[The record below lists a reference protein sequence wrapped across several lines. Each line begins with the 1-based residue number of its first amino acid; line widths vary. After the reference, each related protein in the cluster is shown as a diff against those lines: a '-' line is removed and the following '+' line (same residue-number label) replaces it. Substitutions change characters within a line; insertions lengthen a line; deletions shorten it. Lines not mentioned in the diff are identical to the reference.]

1 MDGSARQDFGGLTSM
16 SMPDRPDAPKSVR
29 PRTVLIGNET
39 LLVACAQLL
48 QDRHHEIVAVVAGK
62 GPAADWARRSGLRL
76 FDQASDLLTA
86 DLGMVDYLFSITNL
100 SVLSSAVLAM
110 ARLGAINFHDGPL
123 PAYAGLNTPV
133 WALLAGEVRHGI
145 TWHLMTQAVDG
156 GAILASETI
165 EIEAGESAVS
175 LNMKCFEAGLR
186 SFGRIAAD
194 IDLHVRQAIPQA
206 SAPDQLFGR
215 RDRPAAA
222 AVIDWRASALEIAR
236 LVSALDFGSHHNPL
250 SRPKT
255 MLDGLALAI
264 QQVEIL
270 ASKSGEEPG
279 TLIENGPDCIVATGS
294 QDLRI
299 LRIADLHGTPVN
311 RLNALPGA
319 KFLMLD
325 EEHRRTLGEMDAA
338 AGCYEG
344 WWRKRLAARDPLQLP
359 QFRTPALK
367 TQASP
372 IIQDRILPCGWSGRD
387 ILAAFTAYLARV
399 SDRDTV
405 ELTYSDPVHQA
416 RLEGVQDWFLPHL
429 PMHLR
434 IDWSLPLATH
444 KESVMRELCALH
456 KRIGVGRDLIGRSP
470 ELRGG
475 DAPDYPIAVQM
486 VRSLEDAQPVPA
498 AALAVAIREDG
509 SACRWSFD
517 ADRLHPADVDDLW
530 LGLVAMLEA
539 AKAEPD
545 CVLGLLPLLSP
556 AERTCVVDEWNA
568 TTAPLSP
575 PPLSE
580 SEAVHRLFVEQA
592 MRTPDRTAVTSRG
605 RSLTYAELDARSN
618 QMARYLA
625 ERGVGPDVLVG
636 IYLERSVDVV
646 IALLATHKAGGA
658 YVPLDPAYPRDRLAH
673 MIEDSGLTVVVTQ
686 GALAEDVPPSQATII
701 CMDEERARFDA
712 MPATPF
718 DGGAAPHDLA
728 YVIYTSGS
736 TGKPKGVM
744 VEHRNVLNFFAGM
757 DRKLEPEGV
766 WLAVTSLSFDI
777 SVLELCWPL
786 TRGYHV
792 VIATDREVRGDVP
805 APVADRPVDFS
816 LFYFASADGASGAN
830 QYRLLLE
837 GARFADTHGFAA
849 VWTPERHF
857 HEFGG
862 LYPNPSVTSAAIAAV
877 TSRIGIRAGSV
888 VAPLH
893 HPLRIAE
900 EWAVVDNLSNGRVGI
915 AFASGWQPDDF
926 VLNTGAFAD
935 KQGALMRSVA
945 DVRALWRGEA
955 RSFPGPLG
963 KDVALS
969 VYPRPVQPE
978 LPFWITTAG
987 NPASFA
993 AAGHAGAS
1001 ILTHLLGQSVEEV
1014 AEKIAIYREAR
1025 AQAGHAG
1032 EGHVTLMLHSFVGKD
1047 AETVRAIV
1055 RQPLIDYLRTS
1066 TSLLKQYAWSFPA
1079 FKRPPGSEAIEQID
1093 LADLSPEETDA
1104 LLDHAFERYFET
1116 SGLFGTVEDCARLV
1130 EQLRGVGVNEIGCL
1144 IDFGIDTD
1152 RTLDSLPLLNKVR
1165 QRVSDTTGVQEM
1177 SLPDLIARHGVTH
1190 LQCTPSLAQMLTADQ
1205 ASRRQLGGLRR
1216 MMVGGEAFPPQLADD
1231 LTTLVGGSVMN
1242 MYGPTE
1248 TTIWSAVH
1256 QLESGKDAPPLGRPL
1271 ANQQIH
1277 ILDRRLQLVRPG
1289 TPGELV
1295 IGGAGVVRGYLGR
1308 PELTAE
1314 RFVVDPVLAEGRAY
1328 RTGDLARQR
1337 ADGTLEFLGRLDHQV
1352 KIRGYRIEL
1361 GEIEAALA
1369 DHPQVSEVVVIA
1381 RGEGAVTRLVAYLAA
1396 KGPAAPDADMLRDH
1410 LRCGLP
1416 DFMVPAAFVTL
1427 SALPRTPNGKIDRA
1441 ALPAVDIHAAPL
1453 PVAEHG
1459 DDSSIEPTSPM
1470 QAQILSI
1477 WQDLLQVPNIR
1488 PGDNFFDI
1496 GGHSLLAV
1504 QLHRRLCALV
1514 DLPIGLTDIFRF
1526 PTVATLS
1533 AHLSGSSDQPAAAQ
1547 EGQDRA
1553 RDRRAALQ
1561 RRSATRIL
1569 LRN

>member
-1 MDGSARQDFGGLTSM
+1 MDGSARQDFGGFISTSAL
-16 SMPDRPDAPKSVR
+16 DRLDGPGLVR

-48 QDRHHEIVAVVAGK
+48 QDRHHEIVAVVAGH
-62 GPAADWARRSGLRL
+62 GPAADWARRGGLPL
-76 FDQASDLLTA
+76 FDRAGDLLTA
-86 DLGMVDYLFSITNL
+86 DIGAVDYLFSITNL
-100 SVLSSAVLAM
+100 SVLPSEVIALA
-110 ARLGAINFHDGPL
+110 RHGAINFHDGPL
-123 PAYAGLNTPV
+123 PTYAGLNTPV
-133 WALLAGEVRHGI
+133 WALLAGEGRHGV
-145 TWHLMTQAVDG
+145 TWHLMTQAIDG

-165 EIEAGESAVS
+165 DIDHGESAVS

-194 IDLHVRQAIPQA
+194 IDVHVRRAVPQV
-206 SAPDQLFGR
+206 APPERLFGR
-215 RDRPAAA
+215 GDRPAAA
-222 AVIDWRASALEIAR
+222 AMIDWRAPAEAIAR
-236 LVSALDFGSHHNPL
+236 LVSALDFGSHHSPL
-250 SRPKT
+250 PGPKT

-264 QQVEIL
+264 QQIEVL
-270 ASKSGEEPG
+270 DSRSGAESG
-279 TLIENGPDCIVATGS
+279 TLIANGPDCIVATG
-294 QDLRI
+294 DRDIRI
-299 LRIADLHGTPVN
+299 LRIADLEGRPIAK
-311 RLNALPGA
+311 LDALPGA
-319 KFLMLD
+319 TFLILD
-325 EEHRRTLGEMDAA
+325 DERKRTLGEMDAA
-338 AGCYEG
+338 AGRYEG

-359 QFRTPALK
+359 HFQAPAV
-367 TQASP
+367 QRPDAR
-372 IIQDRILPCGWSGRD
+372 IVQDHNVPGCWSGRD
-387 ILAAFTAYLARV
+387 ILAAFTACLARV
-399 SDRDTV
+399 ADRDMV
-405 ELTYSDPVHQA
+405 EIAYSDPVHVA
-416 RLEGVQDWFLPHL
+416 RLEGVEQWFLPYL
-429 PMHLR
+429 PMRLR
-434 IDWSLPLATH
+434 VDWTLPLATH
-444 KESVMRELCALH
+444 KEAVMGELRGLH
-456 KRIGVGRDLIGRSP
+456 KRIGIGRDLIGRSP

-475 DAPDYPIAVQM
+475 NAPDYPIAVQM
-486 VRSLEDAQPVPA
+486 VRSLDDARQTS
-498 AALAVAIREDG
+498 AALAIVIQEDG
-509 SACRWSFD
+509 AACRWSFD
-517 ADRLHPADVDDLW
+517 ADRLSPADADDLW
-530 LGLVAMLEA
+530 QGLSALLQSAEA
-539 AKAEPD
+539 DPD
-545 CVLGLLPLLSP
+545 QPVGTLSLLSP
-556 AERTCVVDEWNA
+556 AERTRVVDEWNA
-568 TTAPLSP
+568 TATPLR
-575 PPLSE
+575 E
-580 SEAVHRLFVEQA
+580 SAGIHRLFVEQA
-592 MRTPDRTAVTSRG
+592 ARTPDRTAVTSRG
-605 RSLTYAELDARSN
+605 QSLTYAELDARSN
-618 QMARYLA
+618 QLARHLV
-625 ERGVGPDVLVG
+625 EQGVGPDVLVG
-636 IYLERSVDVV
+636 IYLERSVEVV
-646 IALLATHKAGGA
+646 VALLGVHKAGGA

-673 MIEDSGLTVVVTQ
+673 MIEDSGLAVVVTQ
-686 GALAEDVPPSQATII
+686 SVLADDVPSSRAAIL
-701 CMDEERARFDA
+701 CMDDMRARLDA
-712 MPATPF
+712 LPATAF

-757 DRKLEPEGV
+757 DRTLEPEGV

-805 APVADRPVDFS
+805 ARVVDRPVDFS
-816 LFYFASADGASGAN
+816 LFYFASADGASGSD
-830 QYRLLLE
+830 QYRLLLD

-849 VWTPERHF
+849 IWTPERHF
-857 HEFGG
+857 HAFGG

-915 AFASGWQPDDF
+915 AFAAGWQPDDF
-926 VLNTGAFAD
+926 VLNTDAFAD
-935 KQGALMRSVA
+935 KQGALMRSIA

-969 VYPRPVQPE
+969 AYPRPVQPE

-993 AAGHAGAS
+993 AAGRAGAS
-1001 ILTHLLGQSVEEV
+1001 VLTHLLGQSVEEV
-1014 AEKIAIYREAR
+1014 AEKIVLYREAR
-1025 AQAGHAG
+1025 AEAGHAG
-1032 EGHVTLMLHSFVGKD
+1032 EGHVTLMLHSFVGKGRE
-1047 AETVRAIV
+1047 AVRAIV

-1079 FKRPPGSEAIEQID
+1079 FKRPPGGGASDQVD

-1116 SGLFGTVEDCARLV
+1116 SGLFGTVEDCARIA
-1130 EQLRGVGVNEIGCL
+1130 EQVRGAGVDEIGCL
-1144 IDFGIDTD
+1144 IDFGIPADVA
-1152 RTLDSLPLLNKVR
+1152 LDSLPLLDQVR
-1165 QRVSDTTGVQEM
+1165 RRVADATGTQEM

-1190 LQCTPSLAQMLTADQ
+1190 LQCTPSLAQMLTAYEP
-1205 ASRRQLGGLRR
+1205 SRRQLAGLRR
-1216 MMVGGEAFPPQLADD
+1216 MMVGGEAFPPQLAAD
-1231 LTTLVGGSVMN
+1231 LTSLVGGQVMN

-1256 QLESGKDAPPLGRPL
+1256 PLEGGKDAPPLGRPL

-1277 ILDRRLQLVRPG
+1277 ILDRRMELVRPG

-1295 IGGAGVVRGYLGR
+1295 IGGVGVVRGYLGR

-1314 RFVVDPVLAEGRAY
+1314 RFITDPVRSEGRAY

-1337 ADGTLEFLGRLDHQV
+1337 PDGTLEFLGRLDHQV

-1369 DHPQVSEVVVIA
+1369 DHPQVREVVVVA
-1381 RGEGAVTRLVAYLAA
+1381 SGGGGVTRLVAYLSA
-1396 KGPAAPDADMLRDH
+1396 KGPVAPDADMLRDH
-1410 LRCGLP
+1410 LRAGLP
-1416 DFMVPAAFVTL
+1416 DFMVPSAFVML
-1427 SALPRTPNGKIDRA
+1427 DALPRTPNGKIDRA
-1441 ALPAVDIHAAPL
+1441 ALPAADSQPTPSLVAANTDEDG
-1453 PVAEHG
+1453 V
-1459 DDSSIEPTSPM
+1459 EPASPM
-1470 QAQILSI
+1470 QAQVMSI
-1477 WQDLLQVPNIR
+1477 WRDLLQLPHIR
-1488 PGDNFFDI
+1488 PVDNFFDI

-1514 DLPIGLTDIFRF
+1514 DRPIGLTDIFRF
-1526 PTVATLS
+1526 PTVAALS
-1533 AHLSGSSDQPAAAQ
+1533 AHLSGSADQPAAAL

-1569 LRN
+1569 IRN

>member
-1 MDGSARQDFGGLTSM
+1 MDGSARQDFGGFPSTVTH
-16 SMPDRPDAPKSVR
+16 DRIDEPGSAR
-29 PRTVLIGNET
+29 LRTVLVGNET
-39 LLVACAQLL
+39 LLVACAELL
-48 QDRHHEIVAVVAGK
+48 QDRDHEIVAVVAVR
-62 GPAADWARRSGLRL
+62 GPAADWAKRNGLRL
-76 FDQASDLLTA
+76 FDQVNDLLTA

-100 SVLSSAVLAM
+100 SVLSSEVLALP
-110 ARLGAINFHDGPL
+110 RLGAINFHDGPL

-133 WALLAGEVRHGI
+133 WALLAGEVHHGV
-145 TWHLMTQAVDG
+145 TWHLMTHTVDG
-156 GAILASETI
+156 GAIVAHETVD
-165 EIEAGESAVS
+165 IEAGESAVS

-194 IDLHVRQAIPQA
+194 IAGHVRQAIPQA
-206 SAPDQLFGR
+206 SPPDRLFGR
-215 RDRPAAA
+215 GDRPAAA
-222 AVIDWRASALEIAR
+222 AVIDWRAPSQEIAR
-236 LVSALDFGSHHNPL
+236 LVSALDFGSHHSPL
-250 SRPKT
+250 SSPKT
-255 MLDGLALAI
+255 MVDGQPLAI
-264 QQVEIL
+264 QRIEIL
-270 ASKSGEEPG
+270 DSQSGAEPG
-279 TLIENGPDCIVATGS
+279 TLVANETDCVVATGS
-294 QDLRI
+294 QDIRVV
-299 LRIADLHGTPVN
+299 RMSDLEGTPVR
-311 RLNALPGA
+311 RLRALPGA
-319 KFLMLD
+319 KFLIL
-325 EEHRRTLGEMDAA
+325 EEEQGRALGEMDAA
-338 AGCYEG
+338 TGRYEG

-359 QFRTPALK
+359 QFRTPAPK
-367 TQASP
+367 AQESP
-372 IIQDRILPCGWSGRD
+372 IVQDRVLPGGWSGRD

-399 SDRDTV
+399 ADRDTV
-405 ELTYSDPVHQA
+405 DIAYNDPVHVA
-416 RLEGVQDWFLPHL
+416 RLEEVQHWFLPYL
-429 PMHLR
+429 PMHLQ
-434 IDWSLPLATH
+434 IDWTLPLTFH
-444 KESVMRELCALH
+444 KEVVMRELCGLH
-456 KRIGVGRDLIGRSP
+456 KRVGIGRDLIGRSP

-475 DAPDYPIAVQM
+475 GAPDYPIAVQM
-486 VRSLEDAQPVPA
+486 VRSLDDAELIPA
-498 AALAVAIREDG
+498 AALTVAICEDG
-509 SACRWSFD
+509 SACRWSFT
-517 ADRLHPADVDDLW
+517 ADRLRPADADDLW
-530 LGLVAMLEA
+530 LGLIAMLDA
-539 AKAEPD
+539 AKADPD
-545 CVLGLLPLLSP
+545 CSLAMLPLLSR
-556 AERTCVVDEWNA
+556 AERTRVVDEWNA
-568 TTAPLSP
+568 TTAPLP
-575 PPLSE
+575 E
-580 SEAVHRLFVEQA
+580 GEGIHRLFVEQA
-592 MRTPDRTAVTSRG
+592 ARTPGRTAVTSRG
-605 RSLTYAELDARSN
+605 QSLTYAELDARSN
-618 QMARYLA
+618 QMARYLVKK
-625 ERGVGPDVLVG
+625 GVGPDVLVG

-673 MIEDSGLTVVVTQ
+673 MIDDSGLTVVVTQ
-686 GALAEDVPPSQATII
+686 ESLAQDVPPSQATLI
-701 CMDEERARFDA
+701 CMDDEREQFDTL
-712 MPATPF
+712 PATAF
-718 DGGAAPHDLA
+718 DGGASPRNLA

-792 VIATDREVRGDVP
+792 VIATEREVRGDVP
-805 APVADRPVDFS
+805 VPVADRSVGFS
-816 LFYFASADGASGAN
+816 LFYFASADGAGGSD

-849 VWTPERHF
+849 IWTPERHF
-857 HEFGG
+857 HAFGG

-935 KQGALMRSVA
+935 KQGALMRSIA

-955 RSFPGPLG
+955 RNFPGPLG

-969 VYPRPVQPE
+969 VYPRPVQTE

-1025 AQAGHAG
+1025 AQAGHPG

-1047 AETVRAIV
+1047 VQTVREIV

-1079 FKRPPGSEAIEQID
+1079 FKRPPGSEASEQID
-1093 LADLSPEETDA
+1093 LADLSTEETEA
-1104 LLDHAFERYFET
+1104 LLDHAFERYFDT
-1116 SGLFGTVEDCARLV
+1116 SGLFGTVEDCAQIV
-1130 EQLRGVGVNEIGCL
+1130 ERLRGIGVDEIGCL

-1152 RTLDSLPLLNKVR
+1152 TALGSLPLLNRVR
-1165 QRVSDTTGVQEM
+1165 QRVSDATGVQEM

-1190 LQCTPSLAQMLTADQ
+1190 LQCTPSLAQMLTADE
-1205 ASRRQLGGLRR
+1205 ASRRQLGALRR
-1216 MMVGGEAFPPQLADD
+1216 MMVGGEAFPPQLADE
-1231 LTTLVGGSVMN
+1231 LTTVVGGSVMN

-1271 ANQQIH
+1271 ANQQVH

-1295 IGGAGVVRGYLGR
+1295 IGGAGVVRGYLAR

-1314 RFVVDPVLAEGRAY
+1314 RFVVDPVLMEGRAY

-1337 ADGTLEFLGRLDHQV
+1337 VDGTLEFLGRLDHQV

-1361 GEIEAALA
+1361 GEIEAALV
-1369 DHPQVSEVVVIA
+1369 DHRQVREAVVMA
-1381 RGEGAVTRLVAYLAA
+1381 RGESGTARLVAYLAIV
-1396 KGPAAPDADMLRDH
+1396 GPGAPDADMLRDH
-1410 LRCGLP
+1410 LRGDLP
-1416 DFMVPAAFVTL
+1416 DFMVPSAFVIL
-1427 SALPRTPNGKIDRA
+1427 DALPRTPNGKIDRA
-1441 ALPAVDIHAAPL
+1441 ALPAAEVHAATL
-1453 PVAEHG
+1453 PVVEHVE
-1459 DDSSIEPTSPM
+1459 DASAEPTSPI

-1477 WQDLLQVPNIR
+1477 WQDLLKVPHIR

-1526 PTVATLS
+1526 PTVAALS
-1533 AHLSGSSDQPAAAQ
+1533 AHLSGSNDQPAAAQ

-1561 RRSATRIL
+1561 RRSATRVL

>member
-1 MDGSARQDFGGLTSM
+1 MDGSARQDFGGFISTSAL
-16 SMPDRPDAPKSVR
+16 DRIDGPGPVR

-48 QDRHHEIVAVVAGK
+48 QDRHHEIVAVVAGR
-62 GPAADWARRSGLRL
+62 GPAADWARRGGLPL
-76 FDQASDLLTA
+76 FDRASDLLDA
-86 DLGMVDYLFSITNL
+86 GIGAVDYLFSITNL
-100 SVLSSAVLAM
+100 SVLPSEVIALA
-110 ARLGAINFHDGPL
+110 RHGAINFHDGPL

-133 WALLAGEVRHGI
+133 WALLAGERRHGI
-145 TWHLMTQAVDG
+145 TWHLMTQAIDG

-165 EIEAGESAVS
+165 DIEAGESAVS

-194 IDLHVRQAIPQA
+194 MDMHIRRAIPQA
-206 SAPDQLFGR
+206 VSPERLFGR
-215 RDRPAAA
+215 GDRPAAA
-222 AVIDWRASALEIAR
+222 AMIDWRAPAEAIAR
-236 LVSALDFGSHHNPL
+236 LVSALDFGSHHSPL
-250 SRPKT
+250 PGPKA
-255 MLDGLALAI
+255 MLGGQALAI
-264 QQVEIL
+264 QQIEIL
-270 ASKSGEEPG
+270 DSRSGAEPG
-279 TLIENGPDCIVATGS
+279 TLIANDPDCIVATG
-294 QDLRI
+294 DRDVRLLRV
-299 LRIADLHGTPVN
+299 ADLEGRPITRPD
-311 RLNALPGA
+311 ALPGA
-319 KFLMLD
+319 TFLILD
-325 EEHRRTLGEMDAA
+325 DERERALGEMDAA
-338 AGCYEG
+338 AGRYEA

-359 QFRTPALK
+359 HFQAPAAERLDA
-367 TQASP
+367 QVV
-372 IIQDRILPCGWSGRD
+372 QDRNVPGRWSGRD
-387 ILAAFTAYLARV
+387 ILAAFTACLARV
-399 SDRDTV
+399 ADRDMV
-405 ELTYSDPVHQA
+405 EIAYSDPVHVA
-416 RLEGVQDWFLPHL
+416 RLEGVEQWFLPCL
-429 PMHLR
+429 PMRLQV
-434 IDWSLPLATH
+434 DWTLPLATH
-444 KESVMRELCALH
+444 KEAVLGELRGLH
-456 KRIGVGRDLIGRSP
+456 KRIGIGRDLIGRCP

-475 DAPDYPIAVQM
+475 APDYPIAVQM
-486 VRSLEDAQPVPA
+486 VRSLEDARPMPA
-498 AALAVAIREDG
+498 ALTVTIQEDG
-509 SACRWSFD
+509 AACRWSFD
-517 ADRLHPADVDDLW
+517 ADRLSTADAEDLW
-530 LGLVAMLEA
+530 LGLVVLLQSAEA
-539 AKAEPD
+539 DPD
-545 CVLGLLPLLSP
+545 QPLGTLSLLSS
-556 AERTCVVDEWNA
+556 AERTRVVEEWNA
-568 TTAPLSP
+568 TAAPLR
-575 PPLSE
+575 E
-580 SEAVHRLFVEQA
+580 SAGIHRLFVEQA
-592 MRTPDRTAVTSRG
+592 ARTPDRTAVTSRG
-605 RSLTYAELDARSN
+605 QSLTYAELDARSN
-618 QMARYLA
+618 QMARHLA
-625 ERGVGPDVLVG
+625 EQGVGPDVLVG

-646 IALLATHKAGGA
+646 VALLGVHKAGGA

-686 GALAEDVPPSQATII
+686 SSLADAVPSSRAAIL
-701 CMDEERARFDA
+701 CMDDLRARLDA
-712 MPATPF
+712 LPATAF

-757 DRKLEPEGV
+757 DRTLEPEGV

-805 APVADRPVDFS
+805 ARVMDRPIDFS
-816 LFYFASADGASGAN
+816 LFYFASADGASGAD
-830 QYRLLLE
+830 QYRLLLD

-849 VWTPERHF
+849 IWTPERHF
-857 HEFGG
+857 HAFGG

-893 HPLRIAE
+893 HPLRVAE

-915 AFASGWQPDDF
+915 AFAAGWQPDDF
-926 VLNTGAFAD
+926 VLNTDAFAD
-935 KQGALMRSVA
+935 KQGALMRSIA

-963 KDVALS
+963 KEVALS
-969 VYPRPVQPE
+969 AYPRPVQPD

-993 AAGHAGAS
+993 AAGRAGAS
-1001 ILTHLLGQSVEEV
+1001 VLTHLLGQSVEEV
-1014 AEKIAIYREAR
+1014 AGKIAIYREAR
-1025 AQAGHAG
+1025 AEAGHAG
-1032 EGHVTLMLHSFVGKD
+1032 DGHVTLMLHSFVGRD
-1047 AETVRAIV
+1047 REAVRAIV

-1079 FKRPPGSEAIEQID
+1079 FKRPPGGGVSDQVD

-1116 SGLFGTVEDCARLV
+1116 SGLFGTVEDCARIA
-1130 EQLRGVGVNEIGCL
+1130 EQVRGAGVDEIGCL
-1144 IDFGIDTD
+1144 IDFGIPADVA
-1152 RTLDSLPLLNKVR
+1152 LDSLPLLDQVR
-1165 QRVSDTTGVQEM
+1165 RRVADATDAQEM

-1190 LQCTPSLAQMLTADQ
+1190 LQCTPSLAQMLTAYEP
-1205 ASRRQLGGLRR
+1205 SRRQLAGLRCK
-1216 MMVGGEAFPPQLADD
+1216 MVGGEAFPPQLAAD
-1231 LTTLVGGSVMN
+1231 LTSLVGGQVMN

-1256 QLESGKDAPPLGRPL
+1256 ALEGGKDAPPLGRPL

-1277 ILDRRLQLVRPG
+1277 ILDRRMQLVRPG

-1314 RFVVDPVLAEGRAY
+1314 RFIADPVRSEGRAY

-1369 DHPQVSEVVVIA
+1369 DHPQVREVVVVA
-1381 RGEGAVTRLVAYLAA
+1381 SGGGGVTRLVAYLSA
-1396 KGPAAPDADMLRDH
+1396 KGPVTPDADMLRDH
-1410 LRCGLP
+1410 LRAGLP
-1416 DFMVPAAFVTL
+1416 DFMVPSAFMML
-1427 SALPRTPNGKIDRA
+1427 DALPRTPNGKIDRA
-1441 ALPAVDIHAAPL
+1441 ALPAADSQLAPSPLAAN
-1453 PVAEHG
+1453 A
-1459 DDSSIEPTSPM
+1459 DDGCIEPASPM
-1470 QAQILSI
+1470 QAQVMSI
-1477 WQDLLQVPNIR
+1477 WRDLLQLPHIR
-1488 PGDNFFDI
+1488 PADNFFDI

-1514 DLPIGLTDIFRF
+1514 DRPIGLTDIFRF
-1526 PTVATLS
+1526 PTVAALS
-1533 AHLSGSSDQPAAAQ
+1533 AHLSGSGDQPAAGQ

-1561 RRSATRIL
+1561 RRSATRVLI
-1569 LRN
+1569 RN